1 MLARSKVV
9 AVFPAF
15 TCPLLSHLLAKH
27 NHVSLS
33 LSLSWPIPSFHPIP
47 LCTWKNIV
55 AFLNSTFGLKNNI

>member
-9 AVFPAF
+9 AVFPAL